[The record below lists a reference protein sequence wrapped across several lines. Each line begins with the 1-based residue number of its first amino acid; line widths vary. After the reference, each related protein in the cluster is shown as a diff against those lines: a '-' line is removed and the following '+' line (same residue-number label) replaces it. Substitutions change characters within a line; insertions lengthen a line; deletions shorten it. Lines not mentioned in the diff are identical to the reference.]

1 MKFKPTISFENGRW
15 WCTGVCRCGHHTA
28 TEFGGN
34 PFHAWSQYRLLSAQC
49 GRSEPGTYLVD
60 NPIRV
65 IRIHTSGNLQA
76 VPK

>member
-1 MKFKPTISFENGRW
+1 MSGTKSK
-15 WCTGVCRCGHHTA
+15 
-28 TEFGGN
+28 
-34 PFHAWSQYRLLSAQC
+34 YRLLSAQC

-65 IRIHTSGNLQA
+65 IRIHISGNLQA